1 MHLVLHIAG
10 RPPVELDKALVR
22 IGSDPG
28 CEVYLPHPEL
38 APVHALLHADAQA
51 LWLEP
56 AAAEDGH
63 PVHVNGRRIAAAAL
77 LAAGDDI
84 HLGTQALRVQS
95 RAAPDGARADAGRP
109 LNFAGRVVLR
119 VLSGAETGRAYPLV
133 NSLCLGRSALSEI
146 RIDDPALAERQVLV
160 QRQGNAILV
169 KNLSPVLEMRV
180 DGRVCTEALLP
191 PGSQLAIEQHRFRL
205 EAPQPDLAPQAADAP
220 VAEPLAAAAQPAPP
234 PMPAPRLFTRAQ
246 WLLLASAAAVSGLL
260 ILLLTY
266 SP

>member
-1 MHLVLHIAG
+1 MHYVLHIAG
-10 RPPVELDKALVR
+10 HPPVELDRPRMR
-22 IGSDPG
+22 IGADPG
-28 CEVYLPHPEL
+28 CEIYLPHPEL
-38 APVHALLHADAQA
+38 APVHAVLHAEAQT

-84 HLGTQALRVQS
+84 HLGTLALRLQS
-95 RAAPDGARADAGRP
+95 GIKPDAVRTDAGRP

-133 NSLCLGRSALSEI
+133 NSLCLGSSSLSEI
-146 RIDDPALAERQVLV
+146 RIDDPALAERQVLL

-180 DGRVCTEALLP
+180 DGWVCTEALLR
-191 PGSQLAIEQHRFRL
+191 PGSQLGIEQHRFRL
-205 EAPQPDLAPQAADAP
+205 EAPQPDLAPSVSDAP
-220 VAEPLAAAAQPAPP
+220 GAQEPVADTAQPAPP
-234 PMPAPRLFTRAQ
+234 EAPPRLFTRAQ
-246 WLLLASAAAVSGLL
+246 WLLLASAVAVSGLL

>member
-10 RPPVELDKALVR
+10 HPPVELDKALMR
-22 IGSDPG
+22 IGADPG
-28 CEVYLPHPEL
+28 CEIYLPHPEL
-38 APVHALLHADAQA
+38 APVHALLHAEAQA

-84 HLGTQALRVQS
+84 HLGTLALRVQS
-95 RAAPDGARADAGRP
+95 RAKPESARTEAARP

-133 NSLCLGRSALSEI
+133 NSLCVGRSTLSEI
-146 RIDDPALAERQVLV
+146 RIDDPALAERQVLL
-160 QRQGNAILV
+160 QRQGNAILA

-180 DGRVCTEALLP
+180 DGWVCTEALLQ

-205 EAPQPDLAPQAADAP
+205 EAPQPDLEPQAADAP
-220 VAEPLAAAAQPAPP
+220 SAQPAPETSPPLPP

-246 WLLLASAAAVSGLL
+246 WLLLASAVAVSGLL

>member
-1 MHLVLHIAG
+1 MHHVLHIAG
-10 RPPVELDKALVR
+10 HPPVELDRPRMR
-22 IGSDPG
+22 IGADPG
-28 CEVYLPHPEL
+28 CEIYLPHPEL
-38 APVHALLHADAQA
+38 APVHAVLHAEAQT

-84 HLGTQALRVQS
+84 HLGTLALRLQS
-95 RAAPDGARADAGRP
+95 GIKPDAVRTDAGRP

-133 NSLCLGRSALSEI
+133 NSLCLGRSSLSEI
-146 RIDDPALAERQVLV
+146 RIDDPALAERQVLL

-180 DGRVCTEALLP
+180 DGWVCTEALLR
-191 PGSQLAIEQHRFRL
+191 PGSQLGIEQHRFRL
-205 EAPQPDLAPQAADAP
+205 EAPQPDLAPSVSDAP
-220 VAEPLAAAAQPAPP
+220 GAQEPVADTAQSAPP
-234 PMPAPRLFTRAQ
+234 EAPPRLFTRAQ
-246 WLLLASAAAVSGLL
+246 WLLLASAVAVSGLL

>member
-1 MHLVLHIAG
+1 MHHVLHIAG
-10 RPPVELDKALVR
+10 HPPVGLDRPRMR
-22 IGSDPG
+22 IGADPG
-28 CEVYLPHPEL
+28 CEIYLPHPEL
-38 APVHALLHADAQA
+38 APVHAVLHAEAQT

-84 HLGTQALRVQS
+84 HLGTLALRLQS
-95 RAAPDGARADAGRP
+95 GIKPDIARTDAGRP
-109 LNFAGRVVLR
+109 LNFAGRLVLR
-119 VLSGAETGRAYPLV
+119 VLSGAETGRAYPVV
-133 NSLCLGRSALSEI
+133 NSLCMGRSTLSEI
-146 RIDDPALAERQVLV
+146 RIDDPALAERQVLL

-180 DGRVCTEALLP
+180 DGWVCTEALLR
-191 PGSQLAIEQHRFRL
+191 PGSQLCIEQHRFRL
-205 EAPQPDLAPQAADAP
+205 EAPQPELAPPAAAESA
-220 VAEPLAAAAQPAPP
+220 VVSEAAEPQVESP

-246 WLLLASAAAVSGLL
+246 WLLLASAVAVSGLL

>member
-1 MHLVLHIAG
+1 MHYVLHIAG
-10 RPPVELDKALVR
+10 HPPVELDRPRMR
-22 IGSDPG
+22 IGADPG
-28 CEVYLPHPEL
+28 CEIYLPHPEL
-38 APVHALLHADAQA
+38 APVHAVLHAEAQT

-63 PVHVNGRRIAAAAL
+63 PVHVNGSRIAAAAL

-84 HLGTQALRVQS
+84 HLGTLALRLQS
-95 RAAPDGARADAGRP
+95 GIKPDAVRTDAGRP

-133 NSLCLGRSALSEI
+133 NSLCLGSSSLSEI
-146 RIDDPALAERQVLV
+146 RIDDPALAERQVLL

-180 DGRVCTEALLP
+180 DGWVCTEALLR
-191 PGSQLAIEQHRFRL
+191 PGSQLGIEQHRFRL
-205 EAPQPDLAPQAADAP
+205 EAPQPDLAPSVSDAP
-220 VAEPLAAAAQPAPP
+220 GAQEPVADTAQPAPP
-234 PMPAPRLFTRAQ
+234 EAPPRLFTRAQ
-246 WLLLASAAAVSGLL
+246 WLLLASAVAVSGLL

>member
-1 MHLVLHIAG
+1 MHHVLHIAG
-10 RPPVELDKALVR
+10 HPPVELDRPRMR
-22 IGSDPG
+22 IGADPD
-28 CEVYLPHPEL
+28 CEIYLPHPEL
-38 APVHALLHADAQA
+38 APVHAVLHAEAQT

-84 HLGTQALRVQS
+84 HLGTLALRLQS
-95 RAAPDGARADAGRP
+95 GIKPDAVRTDAGRP

-133 NSLCLGRSALSEI
+133 NSLCLGRSSLSEI
-146 RIDDPALAERQVLV
+146 RIDDPALAERQVLL

-180 DGRVCTEALLP
+180 DGWVCTEALLR
-191 PGSQLAIEQHRFRL
+191 PGSQLGIEQHRFRL
-205 EAPQPDLAPQAADAP
+205 EAPQPDLAPSVSDAP
-220 VAEPLAAAAQPAPP
+220 GAQEPVADTAQPAPP
-234 PMPAPRLFTRAQ
+234 EAPPRLFTRAQ
-246 WLLLASAAAVSGLL
+246 WLLLASAVAVSGLL